1 MEFWNSGHVVRWRCT
16 GAKESNDALF
26 TRSAPQLTSNM
37 EKDVE
42 KKREIA
48 AAEKAKGNKFFG
60 QRNYRQAIE
69 HYSKVSWI

>member
-1 MEFWNSGHVVRWRCT
+1 
-16 GAKESNDALF
+16 
-26 TRSAPQLTSNM
+26 M

-69 HYSKVSWI
+69 HYSKVKLNLSMWSYSNPEQCILWDAKTKTNHGSWGFTDFC